1 MLRHAKTASSRL
13 RPLLQLDAG
22 ALRVLAVALLAVQ
35 LAGSIAAAA
44 TDVMLHGDGSYFVY
58 SLSAGEPWMLKWR
71 DIATR
76 ATAYVTTVLPTAL
89 AALLLDLTPLEIGR
103 LNGFIFYFIQAL
115 QFAIACALVWRS
127 HPQYLI
133 FPTAQYAFST
143 ILGFGFPSEILLA
156 PGFLWIALFLALKG
170 RAVSIWFAI
179 CFVALVFSH
188 ELALPAA
195 LVAGY
200 AGWRQARRRDCE
212 AGRWWGRSF
221 ILLLILG
228 AIAALWAVR
237 ISGGAGTDHTAIYVF
252 DPRRVLNNPTLHL
265 MIAALFL
272 YVLWMWRHPGPE
284 RLGTAT
290 TALLLA
296 VAVAAPLVLRAFIPE
311 LNFSQGRYDSARTFT
326 GGLMVVLAS
335 CFVLLLENPVSTK
348 APGPPLWAKHM
359 PLAIAVAAAIAVG
372 SGAAFLYDWTL
383 ALRGWNRVVVT
394 SQSTQSVQI
403 IPYAQ
408 ARRLMQPHEARINDR
423 IGFHWVLPY
432 RSVVLADGGN
442 PSRIVFADF
451 DYRDYCAKSPWIDRR
466 HSKIPAAVLSRMR
479 SFACTHQPPPPI
491 DTISRRFSA
500 YIARVRA
507 RLFGSD
513 DQRN

>member
-1 MLRHAKTASSRL
+1 MLRQTETASSYL
-13 RPLLQLDAG
+13 RPLLQVDVG
-22 ALRVLAVALLAVQ
+22 VLRVLAVALIVIQ

-44 TDVMLHGDGSYFVY
+44 TEVMLHGDGSYFVY

-76 ATAYVTTVLPTAL
+76 ATAYVTTVLPTSL
-89 AALLLDLTPLEIGR
+89 AASLLDLTPVEIGR
-103 LNGFIFYFIQAL
+103 LNGFIFYFVQAL

-200 AGWRQARRRDCE
+200 AGWRQARRRDYA
-212 AGRWWGRSF
+212 AGSRSGRIF

-228 AIAALWAVR
+228 TIAGLWAVR
-237 ISGGAGTDHTAIYVF
+237 ASGGGGTDHTAIYVF
-252 DPRRVLNNPTLHL
+252 DPRRVLNNPTMYL
-265 MIAALFL
+265 MIAALL
-272 YVLWMWRHPGPE
+272 GYALWLWRRPGRENP
-284 RLGTAT
+284 GIVGICM
-290 TALLLA
+290 LLSA
-296 VAVAAPLVLRAFIPE
+296 AVAAPLLLRALLPE
-311 LNFSQGRYDSARTFT
+311 LNLSQGRYDSARTLIGVVMF
-326 GGLMVVLAS
+326 VLAS
-335 CFVLLLENPVSTK
+335 CFVLLSANPVS
-348 APGPPLWAKHM
+348 AESSGPPPWAKHM

-383 ALRGWNRVVVT
+383 ALRGLTRVVT
-394 SQSTQSVQI
+394 TAQSTQSVQI
-403 IPYAQ
+403 VPYAE
-408 ARRLMQPHEARINDR
+408 ARHLMQPDEARINDR

-432 RSVVLADGGN
+432 RSVVLADGGT

-451 DYRDYCAKSPWIDRR
+451 GYRDYCAKSSRIDLR
-466 HSKIPAAVLSRMR
+466 HSKIPAGVLSQMQN
-479 SFACTHQPPPPI
+479 FACTHEPPPPI
-491 DTISRRFSA
+491 ETISRRFFSF
-500 YIARVRA
+500 IARMRTS
-507 RLFGSD
+507 LFGSGD
-513 DQRN
+513 EGN